1 MAKPQPDGTGSAAH
15 GRVAVV
21 HPIERLRYLARS
33 SGGDPRVMV
42 SETASALRG
51 MGVDPAGLVVACRR
65 IVERHP
71 TSGPL
76 WWLCAHMLTAADP
89 YSTARRLAGEI
100 DGDVTPEVLV
110 DSLPTDITVC
120 VVGWPDLV
128 GEAILRRG
136 DIRVLAIDADDQGG
150 SFFRRLERADVEAE
164 VIEPG
169 GVAAAVLAA
178 DLVLIE
184 VLAASSSEIIAARGS
199 RAAASVAYCSE
210 VPVWAV
216 AGVGRCLPEAGFLS
230 LVDRLGDVRAP
241 WLAEADVMPLALFS
255 HLSTVGGVVAVEEA
269 SLRAECPLA
278 HELLHTSIN

>member
-1 MAKPQPDGTGSAAH
+1 M
-15 GRVAVV
+15 

-51 MGVDPAGLVVACRR
+51 MGADPAGLVVACRR

-89 YSTARRLAGEI
+89 YSTARRLADEI
-100 DGDVTPEVLV
+100 DGDVTPDVLI
-110 DSLPTDITVC
+110 DSIPADITVC
-120 VVGWPDLV
+120 VVGWPDLA

-150 SFFRRLERADVEAE
+150 SFVRRLERSDVEAE

-169 GVAAAVLAA
+169 GLAAAVLAA

-184 VLAASSSEIIAARGS
+184 VLAASTSESIAARGS

-216 AGVGRCLPEAGFLS
+216 SGVGRCLPEAGFLS
-230 LVDRLGDVRAP
+230 LVERLGDVRTP
-241 WLAEADVMPLALFS
+241 WLAEADVVPLELFS
-255 HLSTVGGVVAVEEA
+255 NLATVAGVVAVDEA
-269 SLRAECPLA
+269 SLTAECPLA
-278 HELLHTSIN
+278 HELLHASIN

>member
-1 MAKPQPDGTGSAAH
+1 M
-15 GRVAVV
+15 

-33 SGGDPRVMV
+33 SGGDPRAMV
-42 SETASALRG
+42 GETASALRG
-51 MGVDPAGLVVACRR
+51 MGADPAGLVVACRR

-76 WWLCAHMLTAADP
+76 WWLCAHMLTSPDP
-89 YSTARRLAGEI
+89 YSTARRLADEI
-100 DGDVTPEVLV
+100 DADLTPEVLI

-136 DIRVLAIDADDQGG
+136 DIRVLAVDADDQGG
-150 SFFRRLERADVEAE
+150 SFVRRLDRADVEAE
-164 VIEPG
+164 VIEAG
-169 GVAAAVLAA
+169 GVAAAVLAC
-178 DLVLIE
+178 DLLLIE
-184 VLAASSSEIIAARGS
+184 ALAASSTELIAARGS

-216 AGVGRCLPEAGFLS
+216 SGIGRCLPHAGFLS
-230 LVDRLGDVRAP
+230 LVERLGDVRAP
-241 WLAEADVMPLALFS
+241 WLADADVMPLALFS
-255 HLSTVGGVVAVEEA
+255 HVATANGVLAIDQA
-269 SLRAECPLA
+269 SLVAECPLA

>member
-1 MAKPQPDGTGSAAH
+1 M
-15 GRVAVV
+15 

-42 SETASALRG
+42 GETASALRG

-76 WWLCAHMLTAADP
+76 WWLCAHMLTATDP
-89 YSTARRLAGEI
+89 YVTARRLADEI
-100 DGDVTPEVLV
+100 DGDLTPEVLI
-110 DSLPTDITVC
+110 DTIPTDITVC
-120 VVGWPDLV
+120 VVGWPDLA

-136 DIRVLAIDADDQGG
+136 DVRVLAIDADDQGG
-150 SFFRRLERADVEAE
+150 SFVRRLERADVEAE
-164 VIEPG
+164 VIDPG
-169 GVAAAVLAA
+169 GIAAAVLAA
-178 DLVLIE
+178 DLVIVE
-184 VLAASSSEIIAARGS
+184 ALAASSSELIAARGS

-210 VPVWAV
+210 VPVWV
-216 AGVGRCLPEAGFLS
+216 VSGVGRCLPDAGFLS
-230 LVDRLGDVRAP
+230 LVERLGDVRAP

-255 HLSTVGGVVAVEEA
+255 HVATAAGVATIEEA
-269 SLRAECPLA
+269 SLTAECPLA

>member
-1 MAKPQPDGTGSAAH
+1 MTAGKVAA
-15 GRVAVV
+15 V

-76 WWLCAHMLTAADP
+76 WWMCAHMLTAPDP
-89 YSTARRLAGEI
+89 YATARRLADEI
-100 DGDVTPEVLV
+100 DADLTPDVLI
-110 DSLPTDITVC
+110 DSIPADITLC
-120 VVGWPDLV
+120 VVGWPDLA

-150 SFFRRLERADVEAE
+150 LFVRRLDRADVEAE
-164 VIEPG
+164 VIEPAG
-169 GVAAAVLAA
+169 IAAAVLAA
-178 DLVLIE
+178 DLVIVE
-184 VLAASSSEIIAARGS
+184 ALAASSGELIAARGS

-216 AGVGRCLPEAGFLS
+216 AGIGRCLPEAAFLS
-230 LVDRLGDVRAP
+230 LVERLGDVRAP

-255 HLSTVGGVVAVEEA
+255 HVATANGVSAIDEA
-269 SLRAECPLA
+269 SLAAECPLA

>member
-1 MAKPQPDGTGSAAH
+1 M
-15 GRVAVV
+15 

-33 SGGDPRVMV
+33 SGADPRVMV

-76 WWLCAHMLTAADP
+76 WWLSAHMLTATDP
-89 YSTARRLAGEI
+89 YSTARRLADDI
-100 DGDVTPEVLV
+100 DGDVTPDVLIEA
-110 DSLPTDITVC
+110 LPADATVC
-120 VVGWPDLV
+120 VVGWPDLA

-150 SFFRRLERADVEAE
+150 SFVRRLERSDVEAE

-210 VPVWAV
+210 VPIWAV
-216 AGVGRCLPEAGFLS
+216 SGVGRCLPVTGFLS
-230 LVDRLGDVRAP
+230 LVERLGDVRAP
-241 WLAEADVMPLALFS
+241 WLAEADVVPLALFS
-255 HLSTVGGVVAVEEA
+255 HLASVAGVVPIEDAVL
-269 SLRAECPLA
+269 SAECPLA
-278 HELLHTSIN
+278 HELLHTPIN

>member
-1 MAKPQPDGTGSAAH
+1 
-15 GRVAVV
+15 V

-42 SETASALRG
+42 GETASALRG

-65 IVERHP
+65 IIERHP

-76 WWLCAHMLTAADP
+76 WWLCAHMLTATDP
-89 YSTARRLAGEI
+89 YATARRLADEI
-100 DGDVTPEVLV
+100 DADVTPEVLI
-110 DSLPTDITVC
+110 DSIPTDITVC
-120 VVGWPDLV
+120 VVGWPDLA

-136 DIRVLAIDADDQGG
+136 DIRVLAIDSDDQGG
-150 SFFRRLERADVEAE
+150 SFVRRLDRADVAAD

-178 DLVLIE
+178 DLVIVE
-184 VLAASSSEIIAARGS
+184 ALAASSSELIAARGS

-216 AGVGRCLPEAGFLS
+216 VGVGRCLPEPAFLS
-230 LVDRLGDVRAP
+230 LVERIGDLREP

-255 HLSTVGGVVAVEEA
+255 HVAGEQGVTSIAETALSAQ
-269 SLRAECPLA
+269 CPLA
-278 HELLHTSIN
+278 HELLHRSIN